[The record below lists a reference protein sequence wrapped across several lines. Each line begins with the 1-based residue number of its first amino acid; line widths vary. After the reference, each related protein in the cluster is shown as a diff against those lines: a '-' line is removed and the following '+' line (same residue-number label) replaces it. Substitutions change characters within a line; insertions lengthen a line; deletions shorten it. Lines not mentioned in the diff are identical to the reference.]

1 MKARILLVDD
11 HDIVRKGLK
20 SHLDN
25 LCEVCAEATN
35 GKEAVDLATEFRPDL
50 ILMDISMPVMNGLE
64 AARQI
69 RNLGIPSRIV
79 ILTMHDSPQ
88 IVKGAHEV
96 GADACLTKTCGA
108 RKLLDTIDALLPRA

>member
-1 MKARILLVDD
+1 LKARILLVDD

-20 SHLDN
+20 SHLDSR
-25 LCEVCAEATN
+25 CDVCAEATN
-35 GKEAVDLATEFRPDL
+35 GKEAVDLATEIRPDL

-64 AARQI
+64 AVRQI
-69 RNLGIPSRIV
+69 RKLGIPSRIV

-88 IVKGAHEV
+88 VVNGAHEV

-108 RKLLDTIDALLPRA
+108 KKLLDTIDSLLPRA

>member
-1 MKARILLVDD
+1 LKARILLVDD
-11 HDIVRKGLK
+11 HDVVRKGLK
-20 SHLDN
+20 SYLEGRCD
-25 LCEVCAEATN
+25 VCAEATN
-35 GKEAVDLATEFRPDL
+35 GKEAVELAAEFCPDL

-64 AARQI
+64 AVRQI

-88 IVKGAHEV
+88 VVNGAYEV

-108 RKLLDTIDALLPRA
+108 KKLFETIDELLPRP